1 MTPAMT
7 TSALSP
13 VHGGYWRSEH
23 DRVYRLQALRPAP
36 ASGRPPM
43 ACHVPMRAAGLLA
56 RGMAAIDAWWSRARS
71 RRALLEMSDAM
82 LKDIGLS
89 RADAWREGREP
100 FWRP

>member
-13 VHGGYWRSEH
+13 VHGGYWRTEH
-23 DRVYRLQALRPAP
+23 ERVYRLQALRPPLASSRPVAP
-36 ASGRPPM
+36 
-43 ACHVPMRAAGLLA
+43 HVPMLAAGLLV
-56 RGMAAIDAWWSRARS
+56 RGMERIDAWWSRARS

>member
-23 DRVYRLQALRPAP
+23 DRGYRLQALRPQP
-36 ASGRPPM
+36 ASSRPAARHGP
-43 ACHVPMRAAGLLA
+43 VRAAGLLL
-56 RGMAAIDAWWSRARS
+56 RGMERIDAWWSRARS

>member
-1 MTPAMT
+1 MSTMTI
-7 TSALSP
+7 SP
-13 VHGGYWRSEH
+13 T
-23 DRVYRLQALRPAP
+23 
-36 ASGRPPM
+36 PM
-43 ACHVPMRAAGLLA
+43 PA
-56 RGMAAIDAWWSRARS
+56 RGGRGALTPTAWLLRGMEMIDAWCARARG

>member
-1 MTPAMT
+1 
-7 TSALSP
+7 
-13 VHGGYWRSEH
+13 
-23 DRVYRLQALRPAP
+23 
-36 ASGRPPM
+36 
-43 ACHVPMRAAGLLA
+43 MRAAGLLA